1 MKNVDNKHKAH
12 RNDKMASHKSSKVS
26 AILIGIIVLAAL
38 VFSIVAPNQFNS
50 LYEAIIGR
58 PAETV
63 SPFIGNS
70 PDAILYTPN
79 ASPSSENESAKTL
92 EAFFVDVGQGD
103 CIFLRSPNG
112 KTMLVDCGELSS
124 FPAVEE
130 FLKSQNVER
139 LDVVVA
145 THPHS
150 DHIGGMAKVIDNY
163 KIGKFYMPAIENTSS
178 AFEAMISALEEK
190 EVNVIA
196 ADASTKSKVS
206 WDSDVEVR
214 ILSPF
219 SDIEYSNLNCYSVV
233 MRIKFAGTALMLT
246 GDCEKESERIMLDRL
261 PTDYF
266 TADILKLGHHGSST
280 STSVDFLTAVNPSV
294 AIAMLGKDNSYGH
307 PHRETLKLMKDYALK
322 LYRTDKCGAI
332 RVVLDGKT
340 VAVFP
345 ERKS

>member
-12 RNDKMASHKSSKVS
+12 RNDKMASRKSSKVS
-26 AILIGIIVLAAL
+26 VILIGIIVLAAL
-38 VFSIVAPNQFNS
+38 VFSIVAPNQFNA
-50 LYEAIIGR
+50 LYEAVIGR

-63 SPFIGNS
+63 SPFTGNS

-92 EAFFVDVGQGD
+92 EAYFVNVGQGD

-196 ADASTKSKVS
+196 ADASTKSKIR
-206 WDSDVEVR
+206 WDDDVEVR

-233 MRIKFAGTALMLT
+233 MRIKFADTALVLT